1 MSVAAPIIPKRASVR
16 TGLMPHTPWTR
27 LMQSRGGDTMAH
39 EALGDVVGLYWRPLR
54 ICIEK
59 RGFDSHDAEDLTQEF
74 LATVVQK
81 GYFDAVDPAK
91 GRLRSYLL
99 TALNHFLANVWR
111 SRNAQRRGGGAAHLS
126 LDEERDSDGEDLPL
140 STATQPDEAF
150 DREWAL
156 TLLDHVLKELRAD
169 YAAQGKGDLFDQLQP
184 ALTDPGEAAE
194 SSLRAE
200 RAGLTPGAYRVA
212 VHRLRLRFRNLLFR
226 QVAATVESEDQVEPE
241 IRAMITMLR
250 KS

>member
-1 MSVAAPIIPKRASVR
+1 
-16 TGLMPHTPWTR
+16 
-27 LMQSRGGDTMAH
+27 MQSRGGDTTAH
-39 EALGDVVGLYWRPLR
+39 EALGEVVGLYWRPIR

-59 RGFDSHDAEDLTQEF
+59 RGFVSHDAEDLTQEF
-74 LATVVQK
+74 LATVVRK
-81 GYFDAVDPAK
+81 GTLDAVDPAK

-111 SRNAQRRGGGAAHLS
+111 DRNTQRRGGGAKHVS
-126 LDEERDSDGEDLPL
+126 LDEERDSAGEDPTP
-140 STATQPDEAF
+140 SAANQPDEAF

-169 YAAQGKGDLFDQLQP
+169 YVAQGKGDLFDHLQP
-184 ALTDPGEAAE
+184 ALTDPGEASDGA
-194 SSLRAE
+194 L
-200 RAGLTPGAYRVA
+200 RAGLSPGAYRVA

-226 QVAATVESEDQVEPE
+226 QVAATVESEDQVEEE

-250 KS
+250 KP

>member
-1 MSVAAPIIPKRASVR
+1 MR
-16 TGLMPHTPWTR
+16 
-27 LMQSRGGDTMAH
+27 SRGGDTVSR
-39 EALGDVVGLYWRPLR
+39 EALGEVVGLYWKPIR

-81 GYFDAVDPAK
+81 GYFDALDPAK

-99 TALNHFLANVWR
+99 TALNHFLANVLR
-111 SRNAQRRGGGAAHLS
+111 NRNAQRRGGGAAHVS
-126 LDEERDSDGEDLPL
+126 LDEERIGGKEIAL
-140 STATQPDEAF
+140 SSSATQPDEAF
-150 DREWAL
+150 DRDWAL

-169 YAAQGKGDLFDQLQP
+169 YEAQGKADLFDLLQP
-184 ALTDPGEAAE
+184 ALTDPGEAPE
-194 SSLRAE
+194 SSLLAPRTV
-200 RAGLTPGAYRVA
+200 LTPGAYRVA

-226 QVAATVESEDQVEPE
+226 HVAATVESEDQVESE
-241 IRAMITMLR
+241 IRAAITMLR